1 MKSLKTRIIVT
12 LTALW
17 LAGGLINACS
27 SYWLAREHINE
38 LLDAH
43 LQGAA
48 IWLSAGKVGAIGSHG
63 GPGHSPDGFVGQVW
77 QRGETGPADNSDPNV
92 LFDRHAVDGFSVQPV
107 AGHSYMVYTLRKSGG
122 DLIYQVGQ
130 PIAYREETAT
140 HAAWESLW
148 PTLVVV
154 PLIWL
159 AIPLVVNGAFASLAR
174 AGMQAERVGIE
185 HLEPLDVAQ
194 LPDEVKPFAG
204 SINRMIAR
212 LRADIDLKKRFIADA
227 AHELRTPITALQ
239 LRMDNLMNAPDGM
252 ARVERERELR
262 AALVRSATTV
272 RQLLELARAEA
283 QLDAT
288 EFEVVDVRALM
299 QELVADL
306 LPIADARS
314 IDLGVRR
321 FDSALVNA
329 RASELRMAVRN
340 VMENAL
346 HYTPEGGR
354 IDIDVIKEAANVVV
368 RVTDSGPGIP
378 EDALTRVFDRFYRRQ
393 VGDREGSGLGL
404 SIVQAVVT
412 KYRGVISLENRHD
425 VSSGLKATIVLPGT
439 VAVSASVPGRE
450 AIPLS

>member
-1 MKSLKTRIIVT
+1 
-12 LTALW
+12 
-17 LAGGLINACS
+17 
-27 SYWLAREHINE
+27 
-38 LLDAH
+38 
-43 LQGAA
+43 
-48 IWLSAGKVGAIGSHG
+48 
-63 GPGHSPDGFVGQVW
+63 
-77 QRGETGPADNSDPNV
+77 
-92 LFDRHAVDGFSVQPV
+92 LFDRNAVEGFSVQPV
-107 AGHSYMVYTLRKSGG
+107 AGQSYKVYTLRKSHG

-140 HAAWESLW
+140 HSALESLW

-174 AGMQAERVGIE
+174 AGMQAERVGME
-185 HLEPLDVAQ
+185 HLEPLDVSQ

-212 LRADIDLKKRFIADA
+212 LRADIDIKKRFIADA

-252 ARVERERELR
+252 ARVERERELCE
-262 AALVRSATTV
+262 ALTRSAAMV

-283 QLDAT
+283 QLDAV
-288 EFEVVDVRALM
+288 ELEAVDVRALI
-299 QELVADL
+299 QGLVADL

-321 FDSALVNA
+321 FDAAQVNA
-329 RASELRMAVRN
+329 RESELRMAVRN

-354 IDIDVIKEAANVVV
+354 IDIDVIKDAADVVV

-378 EDALTRVFDRFYRRQ
+378 ADALVRVFDRFYRRQ

-404 SIVQAVVT
+404 SIVQAVIT
-412 KYRGVISLENRHD
+412 KYRGVISLENRND
-425 VSSGLKATIVLPGT
+425 VSSGLKATIILPGR
-439 VAVSASVPGRE
+439 VAVPGSVPGRA
-450 AIPLS
+450 AIKLS